1 MCLNNYFKYKK
12 EEKLIKL
19 LDKLAEK
26 GITGK
31 YNIIWADFS
40 LPFLILNKEALK
52 DFIIQSLNEITL
64 KIVKEK
70 LEKIKTINGIFHF
83 FLKIPRNKIKDI
95 PSGIVV
101 ELKSFSE
108 FENP

>member
-31 YNIIWADFS
+31 YNII
-40 LPFLILNKEALK
+40 
-52 DFIIQSLNEITL
+52 
-64 KIVKEK
+64 
-70 LEKIKTINGIFHF
+70 
-83 FLKIPRNKIKDI
+83 
-95 PSGIVV
+95 
-101 ELKSFSE
+101 
-108 FENP
+108 